1 MKPYLQ
7 GLLTGSTFSILII
20 VFIAATKQKTEVGRY
35 EYYISN
41 DDITLKHY
49 ARIFDSATG
58 IVYHKTFSPGG
69 EKVDINWVNG
79 ERIERRH
86 FRPDISVWRS
96 ESFEEYKIAYEKNR
110 GQK

>member
-1 MKPYLQ
+1 MQ
-7 GLLTGSTFSILII
+7 GLLTGFLLCTTAILLMG
-20 VFIAATKQKTEVGRY
+20 AGKDKLEVGRY

-41 DDITLKHY
+41 DDITRKHY
-49 ARIFDSATG
+49 SRIFDSATG

>member
-7 GLLTGSTFSILII
+7 GLLTGSMFSILII

-41 DDITLKHY
+41 DDITRKHY
-49 ARIFDSATG
+49 SRIFDSATG